1 MLRKFAAALLATT
14 LIAGPALAAQPAAIS
29 GASPATQA
37 APAVK
42 AADKNADKTADKNA
56 DKTVKT
62 TKSAAHLVK
71 HRKHV
76 VRGKAG
82 VMHQAR
88 HVKPANSHQ
97 ASLAKTAKRS

>member
-14 LIAGPALAAQPAAIS
+14 LIAGPAFAAQPAAIS

-37 APAVK
+37 TPAVK
-42 AADKNADKTADKNA
+42 AADKNADKTA

>member
-14 LIAGPALAAQPAAIS
+14 LIAGPAFAAQPAAIA

-37 APAVK
+37 APAAK
-42 AADKNADKTADKNA
+42 AADKNAAKTA

-62 TKSAAHLVK
+62 TKTATHLVK
-71 HRKHV
+71 HSRKHV

-82 VMHQAR
+82 AMHQAR